1 MLRTNRWPWWFLPA
15 FSALLG
21 LCCLVAFWIGDNPR
35 QGVESM
41 LILFGFGAI
50 FLVGGRSET
59 IRGLRGDGRDEY
71 WRTLDLTATALCGI
85 VLISAVIVM
94 CFWEWAH
101 GRDGSPYSQLGAI
114 AGVAYVL
121 ALIGLRLRS

>member
-1 MLRTNRWPWWFLPA
+1 MLSTNRWPWWSLPV

-21 LCCLVAFWIGDNPR
+21 VGFLVAFWIGDNPR

-41 LILFGFGAI
+41 LILFGVGAI

-85 VLISAVIVM
+85 VLISVVIGM

-101 GRDGSPYSQLGAI
+101 GRDGTPYSQLGAV
-114 AGVAYVL
+114 AGVAYLL

>member
-1 MLRTNRWPWWFLPA
+1 MLRSNNWPWWFLPA

-21 LCCLVAFWIGDNPR
+21 LGCLVAFWIGDDPR
-35 QGVESM
+35 QGVVSM
-41 LILFGFGAI
+41 LILFAFGAI

-71 WRTLDLTATALCGI
+71 WRNIDLSATALSGLT
-85 VLISAVIVM
+85 LICVVIGM

-101 GRDGSPYSQLGAI
+101 GRTGSPYTQLGAI

>member
-1 MLRTNRWPWWFLPA
+1 MFLPA
-15 FSALLG
+15 FAALLG
-21 LCCLVAFWIGDNPR
+21 VGCLVAFWIGDDPR
-35 QGVESM
+35 QGVVSM

-101 GRDGSPYSQLGAI
+101 GRDGSPYAQLGAI
-114 AGVAYVL
+114 AGVAYIVGV
-121 ALIGLRLRS
+121 ALFRWRG